1 MPFRNR
7 NIARETVAAIA
18 VMAIYILVLLAPLH
32 QSAGQ
37 QRDFARLG
45 YASLDTW
52 SICSSLAPQNED
64 GKPPAVVK
72 CAASGIGKN
81 DLATLEPAVIDL
93 AIAQAF
99 APVRYAQTAEPAE
112 AAWDRSSAQARA
124 PPTA

>member
-7 NIARETVAAIA
+7 NIARETAAAFA

-37 QRDFARLG
+37 QRDLARLG
-45 YASLDTW
+45 YTSLDSW
-52 SICSSLAPQNED
+52 SVCSSLAPQNEN

-81 DLATLEPAVIDL
+81 ELAVLTRAVIDL
-93 AIAQAF
+93 GTVRTAT
-99 APVRYAQTAEPAE
+99 PVSYAQPVESNKPAQH
-112 AAWDRSSAQARA
+112 RLFGQARA